1 MQWKFGK
8 KIITKRI
15 ILALGATSCGISLF
29 LRGGTPKRQ
38 DICPCAGFFF
48 SAAPADPGAVRVGFV
63 GDPNVEGIL
72 RDAVLAETGDITQVG
87 HGDWAIP
94 DQQTIFGM
102 NIHFTSDFDESVQSF
117 DPYPWH
123 GYNFI

>member
-1 MQWKFGK
+1 MWNLFVFERWN
-8 KIITKRI
+8 TKASRHLPLRRI
-15 ILALGATSCGISLF
+15 
-29 LRGGTPKRQ
+29 
-38 DICPCAGFFF
+38 FF